1 MDKTLTPAF
10 NMMNDYVQ
18 NYTTGNVDV
27 AQRIRALNRAIEDI
41 HRTLGLTCDETIFS
55 FQYLQNSKYTNLPT
69 DYDEPITLV
78 YQDDKYNIPGQG
90 WTWQPYTYL
99 LKNSGFSHR
108 TFQKFFGSTNI
119 NGSKQ
124 LIQSGVNI
132 HQGSIINAFNNTNL
146 VSTTGDATTLVVD
159 NNVFINVGGS
169 LSFTI
174 DPTKG
179 HGYAGIKVSGF
190 GIMNVQQALQ
200 NNGVYGV
207 YSYLPTTNIS
217 LIELIL
223 TSANGSYTFFAT
235 TQNDTLPFEIDEWNQ
250 TNYPWKLASITGSP
264 DSTEITSYEVRY
276 IEGAGFGA
284 VAIPYFRIDDFFL
297 QFPDEMDLIYYSQ
310 YKGTDS
316 TGVTPKIFLDSL
328 SDIPNFMLFFPDFL
342 NMVALRAAYILGPQ
356 LSMDY
361 TYRGTLKSDYFDQ
374 LKDYGKIYP
383 RKKCINLG
391 QTLLRRP

>member
-1 MDKTLTPAF
+1 
-10 NMMNDYVQ
+10 MMNDYCA
-18 NYTTGNVDV
+18 NYTTGNVDI

-41 HRTLGLTCDETIFS
+41 HRALGLTSDETIFS
-55 FQYLQNSKYTNLPT
+55 FQYLQNSRYTNLPV
-69 DYDEPITLV
+69 DFDEPIALV
-78 YQDDKYNIPGQG
+78 YQNIKYNLPGQG

-99 LKNSGFSHR
+99 LKNSGTANR
-108 TFQKFFGSTNI
+108 TYQKFFGSTNI

-132 HQGSIINAFNNTNL
+132 HQGSILNAFNTINL
-146 VSTTGDATTLVVD
+146 VSTTGDATTLAVD
-159 NNVFINVGGS
+159 NNVFINTGGS

-179 HGYAGIKVSGF
+179 FGYAGIKVSGF
-190 GIMNVQQALQ
+190 GLMNAQQALQ

-207 YSYLPTTNIS
+207 YSYLPSTNIS
-217 LIELIL
+217 LIELIM
-223 TSANGSYTFFAT
+223 TSANGSYVFYAN
-235 TQNDTLPFEIDEWNQ
+235 TQNTTLPFEIDAWNQ
-250 TNYPWKLASITGSP
+250 TDYPWKLASINGSP
-264 DSTEITSYEVRY
+264 NSQEITSYEFRY

-316 TGVTPKIFLDSL
+316 TGVTKKIMLTDLTDKPS
-328 SDIPNFMLFFPDFL
+328 FMQFFPDFL
-342 NMVALRAAYILGPQ
+342 NMVALRAAYILIPQ
-356 LSMDY
+356 LSGDKDFITMYRRDY
-361 TYRGTLKSDYFDQ
+361 LEQMKE
-374 LKDYGKIYP
+374 LGKVNP
-383 RKKCINLG
+383 RKRCVNLG